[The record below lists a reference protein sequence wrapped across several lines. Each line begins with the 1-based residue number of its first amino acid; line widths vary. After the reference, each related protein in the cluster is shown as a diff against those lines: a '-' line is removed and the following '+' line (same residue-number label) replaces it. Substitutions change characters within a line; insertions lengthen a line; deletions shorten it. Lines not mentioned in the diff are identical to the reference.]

1 MAYCT
6 KCGNPLK
13 QNASFCTVCGNK
25 ISPLTDNNSDYLN
38 ASEQKKVPAN
48 NRPFIITI
56 IVLCICLAGTIF
68 WLSLKTESPK
78 KAEIINKPEVTS
90 GDAQLKPEENKYID
104 GSYVDSEGKLV
115 FQSDCFIIVTGAFAY
130 ENDVKADV
138 KRMKSQGYAN
148 AGYLWIPDFA
158 SLSEKRFFAPFI
170 GPFKSYADCL
180 YNLKSSV
187 SPGRFWYGV
196 KFSHNPERVEIR
208 L

>member
-13 QNASFCTVCGNK
+13 KDARFCTACGNK
-25 ISPLTDNNSDYLN
+25 ISPQTGNISDYIHTP
-38 ASEQKKVPAN
+38 EEKKVSAN
-48 NRPFIITI
+48 RTFIIVI
-56 IVLCICLAGTIF
+56 IALSICLAGTIF
-68 WLSLKTESPK
+68 WFSLKTESPK
-78 KAEIINKPEVTS
+78 EVEIKNNSEVTS
-90 GDAQLKPEENKYID
+90 SEGQLKPEENKSSD

-138 KRMKSQGYAN
+138 NRMKSQGYTN
-148 AGYLWIPDFA
+148 VGYLWIPDFA

-170 GPFKSYADCL
+170 GPFRSYGECL
-180 YNLKSSV
+180 YSLKNTV
-187 SPGRFWYGV
+187 PPGRFWYGV
-196 KFSHNPERVEIR
+196 KVSQNPERVEIR